1 MKRNVLWC
9 TILMILF
16 SCNNKE
22 DKQDNRS
29 SENNLTKTDSV
40 KTKKSTSLDKIVL
53 GEDKE
58 EINGLVKNI
67 YKINGEVFIDIDFVQ
82 IKFENVD
89 ERVVVNENK
98 KIRTYKVDQETLIYS
113 KDRKTLNTKELIKS
127 KSKILQDKTI
137 ILVGKAKD
145 GKMESL
151 NFGCYG

>member
-113 KDRKTLNTKELIKS
+113 KDCKTLNTKELIKS

>member
-98 KIRTYKVDQETLIYS
+98 KIRTYKVDQETLIY
-113 KDRKTLNTKELIKS
+113 
-127 KSKILQDKTI
+127 
-137 ILVGKAKD
+137 
-145 GKMESL
+145 
-151 NFGCYG
+151 

>member
-53 GEDKE
+53 GEDKD

-113 KDRKTLNTKELIKS
+113 KDCKTLNTKELIKS

-151 NFGCYG
+151 NSF